1 MKMKRGGGILLHITS
16 LPGPEGIGD
25 LGPDAFAF
33 VDFLVKA
40 GQQYWQFLPIGPC
53 SRAFGISP
61 YMSLSAFAGNPLLIN
76 MSKLY
81 GQGLLRHYAPPSD
94 FSEYLVDY
102 DAVLKFKHP
111 LLQEACQT
119 YFAGKDTKGFE
130 KFCNQ
135 QNWLDEY
142 ALYMA
147 LREKFKK
154 KSWTSWPRK
163 LACREPEALRKAR
176 KELADRIRYHKFVQY
191 CFFSQWMELKRY
203 ANQRGI
209 RLIGDIPIY
218 VGLDSVD
225 VWAFQENYL
234 LDKKKH
240 FPTYV
245 AGVPPDYFSS
255 TGQRWGNPIYRW
267 KQDDGR
273 DNETLYAWWRQRFLC
288 KFQIADIVRIDHFR
302 GFEAHWQIPAEEKT
316 AVKGDWIK
324 GPGIGFFRKITRSMG
339 SLQIIAED
347 LGVVTPEVV
356 ELRDR
361 LQYPGM
367 KILQF
372 AFDSDADN
380 AYLPHNFTTTNCV
393 VYSGTHD
400 NDTTVG
406 WYLSDKASSLSKKR
420 VRRYSHS
427 DGNEIHWDFI
437 RLAYS
442 SIADLAVIPLQD
454 VLGFGS
460 DCRMN
465 MPGTEDGN
473 WRWRCAGMFLTDEV
487 AGRLYDETAFYGRL
501 PKEPSSEEEE

>member
-1 MKMKRGGGILLHITS
+1 MKLKRGSGILLHITS
-16 LPGPEGIGD
+16 LPGPEGIGG
-25 LGPDAFAF
+25 LGPNAFAF
-33 VDFLVKA
+33 VDFLAKA

-53 SRAFGISP
+53 SRAFGMSP
-61 YMSLSAFAGNPLLIN
+61 YMSLSAFAGNPLMIS

-81 GQGLLRHYAPPSD
+81 GQGLLRRWAPQSD

-111 LLQEACQT
+111 LLKEACQT
-119 YFAGKDTKGFE
+119 YFDGEDTEGFE
-130 KFCNQ
+130 KFCSQ

-147 LREKFKK
+147 LREKFNK
-154 KSWTSWPRK
+154 KSWTAWPRK
-163 LACREPEALRKAR
+163 FAARHPEALRKAR
-176 KELADRIRYHKFVQY
+176 RELADRIRYHKFVQY
-191 CFFSQWMELKRY
+191 CFFSQWFELKRH
-203 ANQRGI
+203 ANQQGI

-234 LDKKKH
+234 LDKQKLT
-240 FPTYV
+240 PTHV
-245 AGVPPDYFSS
+245 AGVPPDYFST

-267 KQDDGR
+267 KLDDGK
-273 DNETLYAWWRQRFLC
+273 DNEPLYAWWRQRFLC
-288 KFQIADIVRIDHFR
+288 KFQIADIIRIDHFR
-302 GFEAHWQIPAEEKT
+302 GFEAHWQIPAAEKT
-316 AVKGDWIK
+316 AINGEWVK
-324 GPGIGFFRKITRSMG
+324 GPGIGFFMKIARNIG

-347 LGVVTPEVV
+347 LGVVTPEVE

-372 AFDSDADN
+372 AFDSNADN
-380 AYLPHNFTTTNCV
+380 AYLPHNYTTTNCV

-406 WYLSDKASSLSKKR
+406 WYLSDRVNSLGKER
-420 VRRYSHS
+420 ARRYAHS

-442 SIADLAVIPLQD
+442 SIADIAIIPLQD
-454 VLGFGS
+454 ALGFGS

-465 MPGTEDGN
+465 TPSTSEGN
-473 WRWRCAGMFLTDEV
+473 WRWRCAGRFLQGGL
-487 AGRLYDETAFYGRL
+487 AARLYDETAFYGRL
-501 PKEPSSEEEE
+501 PKSLNSEDQD